1 MLRVLLLC
9 SVLLCSVWQLPGVV
23 PWLQGVLQ
31 MLSPKKW
38 SIRWREVHE
47 MAVLDGFGRL
57 SPKNGAILRRRV
69 YLDDLGGEHVG
80 C

>member
-1 MLRVLLLC
+1 
-9 SVLLCSVWQLPGVV
+9 
-23 PWLQGVLQ
+23 

-38 SIRWREVHE
+38 SIRWREVYE

-69 YLDDLGGEHVG
+69 YLDDLGGCTLDVSGGWVEDRWEGRSFFGGVSFCG
-80 C
+80 KGRIF